1 MSEVKVILKDGSVK
15 QYPAGI
21 SLLEVA
27 KSLNQKLGKHA
38 LLAVVNGKNEDL
50 TEKLEQ
56 DAKVEFIVPDSKEG
70 LHAIRHTAS
79 HVMAQAIQ
87 HLFPDVK
94 FAIGPA
100 IENGFYYD
108 LDSEHVFTPE
118 DLRAIEKEMAKI
130 V

>member
-56 DAKVEFIVPDSKEG
+56 DAKVETS
-70 LHAIRHTAS
+70 
-79 HVMAQAIQ
+79 
-87 HLFPDVK
+87 
-94 FAIGPA
+94 
-100 IENGFYYD
+100 IENNGITALYGERD
-108 LDSEHVFTPE
+108 
-118 DLRAIEKEMAKI
+118 
-130 V
+130 